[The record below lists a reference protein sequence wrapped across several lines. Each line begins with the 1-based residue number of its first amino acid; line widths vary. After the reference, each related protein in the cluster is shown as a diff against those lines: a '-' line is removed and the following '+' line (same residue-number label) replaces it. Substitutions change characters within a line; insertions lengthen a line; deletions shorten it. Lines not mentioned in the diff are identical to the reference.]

1 MADTKALLPLLPH
14 GGDFNF
20 PVLTPN
26 VRALD
31 DIVNSGSLQYI
42 KEVFV
47 FGAASEGFSR
57 ANTNCT
63 IAESIDRMAATVER
77 ALSLGLKARG
87 SVSCIVGSPF
97 ERGIT
102 DKSLVRE
109 MARKMME
116 AGCYSVALGDTIG
129 IGNPA
134 SIRAVVEEV
143 SKDVPI
149 EDIAV
154 RFSLLE
160 SQAHSDSIL
169 PRPDSLPRH
178 VRRRGRECRRSCS
191 GNYPTLSTGSGLF

>member
-14 GGDFNF
+14 GPGLNF

-31 DIVNSGSLQYI
+31 DIAESGSLQYI

-47 FGAASEGFSR
+47 FGTASEGFSQ

-63 IAESIDRMAATVER
+63 IAESLDRMAATTEK
-77 ALSLGLKARG
+77 ALAMGLRVRG

-102 DKSLVRE
+102 DKRLVRD
-109 MARKMME
+109 MAKKMIE

-129 IGNPA
+129 IGNPG
-134 SIRAVVEEV
+134 SIREVVEEV
-143 SKDVPI
+143 SK
-149 EDIAV
+149 AV
-154 RFSLLE
+154 AYEELAVSSMIILQFWNELVADLVGLGRSTVTTRMGE
-160 SQAHSDSIL
+160 ASQMSS
-169 PRPDSLPRH
+169 PQ
-178 VRRRGRECRRSCS
+178 
-191 GNYPTLSTGSGLF
+191 